1 MTEFNIVLI
10 PKLLFGELT
19 SIPTTLAANRV
30 YRSSHPEVFC
40 KKGVLKTS
48 AKTPVL
54 EYLF

>member
-19 SIPTTLAANRV
+19 SIPTTLAANTV

-40 KKGVLKTS
+40 KEGVLKTS
-48 AKTPVL
+48 AKFKGKHL
-54 EYLF
+54 R